1 MGKENIE
8 ISFEEVLC
16 DNFLY
21 TNYNPKVNHL
31 DEKDFEVGDYI
42 IYFRGNYTWR
52 AEVVKRTK
60 TGYIVNDY

>member
-16 DNFLY
+16 DDFLY
-21 TNYNPKVNHL
+21 KNHK

-42 IYFRGNYTWR
+42 IYFRGNHTWR
-52 AEVVKRTK
+52 AEVVKKTA
-60 TGYIVNDY
+60 TGYIVNNY